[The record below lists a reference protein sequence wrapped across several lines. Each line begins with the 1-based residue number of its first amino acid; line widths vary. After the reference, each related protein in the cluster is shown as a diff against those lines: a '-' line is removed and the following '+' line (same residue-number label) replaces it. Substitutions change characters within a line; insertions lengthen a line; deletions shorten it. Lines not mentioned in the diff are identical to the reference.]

1 MENNISEMKNSLVV
15 CINSKNWNSHQM
27 FTSETIKYYMFY
39 KDLLKIERKY
49 LCMLVINSNVCILLY
64 LSLFSIIIAITHEQK
79 FIFKVSFV
87 QFQFTYLICSMPT
100 GFTFKS
106 MEKWYFQPQSYI

>member
-49 LCMLVINSNVCILLY
+49 LCMYTFI
-64 LSLFSIIIAITHEQK
+64 FIIIFNYHRYYTRA
-79 FIFKVSFV
+79 KVHF
-87 QFQFTYLICSMPT
+87 
-100 GFTFKS
+100 
-106 MEKWYFQPQSYI
+106 